1 MNTKYDSIVDA
12 ISDIFW
18 HLVAIVGAAVAT
30 FAITT
35 IFWLSIV
42 AAIATQIIA
51 AFFKHPDGSRHGLIP
66 AILELA
72 SLLRKEE
79 TDNLEVIFPDT
90 GEDSTLE
97 EGVDF
102 ESVKEYLR
110 GEKN

>member
-1 MNTKYDSIVDA
+1 MNTKFDSILEA

-18 HLVAIVGAAVAT
+18 NLIFIAGVALAA
-30 FAITT
+30 FAITKLVWPAFVLVV
-35 IFWLSIV
+35 IFQV
-42 AAIATQIIA
+42 IASFI
-51 AFFKHPDGSRHGLIP
+51 KHPDGSRHGLIP

-79 TDNLEVIFPDT
+79 TDNLEVIFPNT